1 MKKQAMKAELTSGTR
16 GKFYRESTPGSRIK
30 KGIKGVIKGVSK
42 VVAPS
47 TGIISKI
54 LTGGKSLPL
63 EAARTG
69 FKKPSSFKLRSGNK
83 PSIAKL
89 SGVVKTKQDNTRTP
103 NVRTDI
109 KIKPSKN
116 KFPTEGTMMGGE
128 LSSDYNKG
136 SYHKDQIAIRKETT
150 SLRPN
155 ATKIRKAYKRTRAYE
170 KRNKIGEFTFG
181 N

>member
-1 MKKQAMKAELTSGTR
+1 MKKQSA
-16 GKFYRESTPGSRIK
+16 
-30 KGIKGVIKGVSK
+30 
-42 VVAPS
+42 
-47 TGIISKI
+47 
-54 LTGGKSLPL
+54 
-63 EAARTG
+63 
-69 FKKPSSFKLRSGNK
+69 FKLRSGNK

-103 NVRTDI
+103 NVRTDT
-109 KIKPSKN
+109 KVLPPKGEN

-136 SYHKDQIAIRKETT
+136 SYFIDQNTIRKETT

>member
-1 MKKQAMKAELTSGTR
+1 MK
-16 GKFYRESTPGSRIK
+16 TP
-30 KGIKGVIKGVSK
+30 
-42 VVAPS
+42 
-47 TGIISKI
+47 
-54 LTGGKSLPL
+54 
-63 EAARTG
+63 
-69 FKKPSSFKLRSGNK
+69 FKLRSGNK

-89 SGVVKTKQDNTRTP
+89 SGVVETKQDNTKTP

-116 KFPTEGTMMGGE
+116 KFPTEGTMMDGE

-155 ATKIRKAYKRTRAYE
+155 ATKIREAYKRTRAYE

>member
-1 MKKQAMKAELTSGTR
+1 MKKG
-16 GKFYRESTPGSRIK
+16 P
-30 KGIKGVIKGVSK
+30 
-42 VVAPS
+42 
-47 TGIISKI
+47 
-54 LTGGKSLPL
+54 
-63 EAARTG
+63 
-69 FKKPSSFKLRSGNK
+69 FKLRSGNK

-89 SGVVKTKQDNTRTP
+89 SGVVETKQDNTKTP

-136 SYHKDQIAIRKETT
+136 SYNKDQIAIRKETT

>member
-1 MKKQAMKAELTSGTR
+1 MKAELTSGTR

-69 FKKPSSFKLRSGNK
+69 FTKPSSFKMKGFSGFGNNEYKNMIPKKTDKITQKDIDGFIKDMRPGKNDKITQEDIQKFIQDMK
-83 PSIAKL
+83 PKANA
-89 SGVVKTKQDNTRTP
+89 TFT
-103 NVRTDI
+103 
-109 KIKPSKN
+109 KIK
-116 KFPTEGTMMGGE
+116 
-128 LSSDYNKG
+128 
-136 SYHKDQIAIRKETT
+136 RK
-150 SLRPN
+150 
-155 ATKIRKAYKRTRAYE
+155 
-170 KRNKIGEFTFG
+170 
-181 N
+181 